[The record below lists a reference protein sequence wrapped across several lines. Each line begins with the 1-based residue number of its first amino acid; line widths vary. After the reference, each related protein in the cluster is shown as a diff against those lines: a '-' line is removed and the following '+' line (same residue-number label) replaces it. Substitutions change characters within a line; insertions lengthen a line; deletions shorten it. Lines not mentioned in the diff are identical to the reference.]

1 VVVGEHGCVHLPV
14 STAIS
19 GPFPLY
25 AALAVVF
32 AGVLHASWN
41 AMAKATPDRPAAFAL
56 FGIAYAGAGA
66 VAAAWAPLPA
76 AAAWPWLGTS
86 MFLHA
91 LYSWQLTRC
100 YRLGD
105 FNQVYPLS
113 RGTAPLIVALVAAT
127 LLGDRLSLGQ
137 LIGVAAVCGG
147 LGVLAFAGGG
157 SHSAP
162 AVWAALLTGVTI
174 AAYTVLDGVGVR
186 LSGSPVGYSGWL
198 FLGMG
203 PLVLGWAWASRRGEL
218 LASMRR
224 QAWVGLVGGVISVV
238 SYAVVLWA
246 QTLGALAVVAALRET
261 GVVTGALI
269 GAFAFRE
276 RLGTA
281 RITAAAVVA
290 FGVALINLR

>member
-1 VVVGEHGCVHLPV
+1 VHSPV
-14 STAIS
+14 SIAIN

-41 AMAKATPDRPAAFAL
+41 AMAKATPDRHAAFAL
-56 FGIAYAGAGA
+56 FGVAYAGTGA
-66 VAAAWAPLPA
+66 IVAAWAPLPA
-76 AAAWPWLGTS
+76 AAAFPWLGTS

-137 LIGVAAVCGG
+137 LFGVAAVCGG

-157 SHSAP
+157 SRSAP

-186 LSGSPVGYSGWL
+186 LSGSPAGYSGWL

-203 PLVLGWAWASRRGEL
+203 PLVIAWAWASRRRAL

-224 QAWVGLVGGVISVV
+224 QAWVGLAGGVISVI

-281 RITAAAVVA
+281 RIAAAAVVA